1 MVIRRSTAVDA
12 PATARPP
19 RPIVPEGSPTL
30 VATSNSVRNL
40 LLPKLTTI
48 DGISLVGLADTPDN
62 ALKMLIQEHP
72 DVVILDV
79 DFGGPFEGLDIAKMM
94 QKMWSQS
101 AIVMVVSELDPVL
114 LKKKARRYG
123 TSWSYLK
130 KTTMARGDILA
141 VVLKSASRGVHWVEP
156 ELSRPLAELWKVA
169 AQARD
174 LESKQ
179 VEQNPVPVSI
189 KSPPSPRL
197 PETAESED
205 EDEEA
210 DVESEDEIAPG
221 IELKSTNDPK
231 ADGLDITSV
240 SVGRGGIGSG
250 VGKVRR
256 TG

>member
-1 MVIRRSTAVDA
+1 M
-12 PATARPP
+12 
-19 RPIVPEGSPTL
+19 
-30 VATSNSVRNL
+30 
-40 LLPKLTTI
+40 LPKLATI
-48 DGISLVGLADTPDN
+48 DGVSLVGLADTPDN

-72 DVVILDV
+72 DVVILDA
-79 DFGGPFEGLDIAKMM
+79 DFGGPFEGLDTAKMM

-101 AIVMVVSELDPVL
+101 AIVMVVPELDPAL
-114 LKKKARRYG
+114 LKNKARRFG

-174 LESKQ
+174 LEAKQ
-179 VEQNPVPVSI
+179 AEQVPVPKSI
-189 KSPPSPRL
+189 KPPPRSKV
-197 PETAESED
+197 PETVESESED
-205 EDEEA
+205 EETA
-210 DVESEDEIAPG
+210 VESEDEIAPG
-221 IELKSTNDPK
+221 IKLKSTDSPK
-231 ADGLDITSV
+231 VDGLNVTSL
-240 SVGRGGIGSG
+240 SVGQGGVGPG